1 MGKMCPHTE
10 MSSLIINIISTFFS
24 FSVCAVNVLADRPR
38 APLALTPMI
47 SVVIGLAAAIVIGA
61 LAIIVALRVPCGR
74 RRKRLKRKEL
84 SQATTTDDD
93 SPGPSDKSIA
103 SREIDGNESDEKNPD
118 IIPDTIDSDD
128 QVSKPPRFH
137 VVKYLDFRFRPEQT
151 SRTGLLH
158 SHEP

>member
-1 MGKMCPHTE
+1 ML
-10 MSSLIINIISTFFS
+10 SNITFFLLLL
-24 FSVCAVNVLADRPR
+24 SVAERPR
-38 APLALTPMI
+38 PPLALTPMV

-74 RRKRLKRKEL
+74 RRKRNKRKEL

-128 QVSKPPRFH
+128 QVGKRLF
-137 VVKYLDFRFRPEQT
+137 YD
-151 SRTGLLH
+151 
-158 SHEP
+158 

>member
-1 MGKMCPHTE
+1 MQYVSIFAE
-10 MSSLIINIISTFFS
+10 
-24 FSVCAVNVLADRPR
+24 RPR
-38 APLALTPMI
+38 SPLALTPTL

-103 SREIDGNESDEKNPD
+103 SREVDGNESDEKNPD

-128 QVSKPPRFH
+128 QVSECACCVLKRKNK
-137 VVKYLDFRFRPEQT
+137 KYLCVFDDCVNC
-151 SRTGLLH
+151 L
-158 SHEP
+158 

>member
-1 MGKMCPHTE
+1 M
-10 MSSLIINIISTFFS
+10 L
-24 FSVCAVNVLADRPR
+24 
-38 APLALTPMI
+38 

-103 SREIDGNESDEKNPD
+103 SRENDGNESDEKNPD

-128 QVSKPPRFH
+128 QVSFWHCLLINKSGHFIWQ
-137 VVKYLDFRFRPEQT
+137 YLRMDR
-151 SRTGLLH
+151 LKIINYK
-158 SHEP
+158 SHF